1 MTALAQLPVGRA
13 NFLGLPIALLPF
25 GEAVDAVFARAD
37 ADTFSYVVTPNVDH
51 VVRLDRLPGEPV
63 GRAFAAA
70 YEAAALVLCDSRILQ
85 RLARLSGLSLPLVP
99 GSDLTR
105 ALLADPR
112 IAGRTLAVVGGGEE
126 LLSALDQRVPGV
138 RFVQH
143 RPPMNLLRDGEA
155 MAAIERFVAETRADI
170 VFFAVGAPQSEIIA
184 HRCLAAD
191 RSRGVGLCVGASLE
205 FIVGDK
211 RRAPGWMQR
220 AGLEWAFRLGSEPRR
235 LWRRYLVEGPR
246 IFVIWAR
253 RR

>member
-1 MTALAQLPVGRA
+1 MIALAPVPVGSA
-13 NFLGLPIALLPF
+13 DFLGLPIALLPF

-37 ADTFSYVVTPNVDH
+37 TDTFSYVVTPNVDH
-51 VVRLDRLPGEPV
+51 VVRLDRMRGEPV
-63 GRAFAAA
+63 GHAFAAA

-85 RLARLSGLSLPLVP
+85 RLARLSGLDLPLVP

-105 ALLADPR
+105 ALLDDPR
-112 IAGRTLAVVGGGEE
+112 IAGRTVAVVGGGEE
-126 LLSALDQRVPGV
+126 LLSALEGRVPGV

-143 RPPMNLLRDGEA
+143 RPPINLLRDEAA

-170 VFFAVGAPQSEIIA
+170 VFFAVGAPQSEIVA
-184 HRCLAAD
+184 YRCLAAS

-211 RRAPGWMQR
+211 RRAPDWMQR

-246 IFVIWAR
+246 IFAIWVR